1 MPRVSKGLKET
12 LQDKVQETDK
22 TAIVVEDAAQTDSI
36 ANNIIALP
44 VENRD
49 ELLENRD
56 ELSVVPQFAI
66 TLNEARER
74 IALLQSFVRDMMI
87 PDVDFGLIPGCKKPS
102 LYKSGAEK
110 LTDIFGF
117 SKRFEVLN
125 RVEDWDKKI
134 FHYEVKA
141 ILVNK
146 RTGMVEAEGLG
157 SCCNKE
163 KKYQFQ
169 DAYNII
175 NTLLKMAKKRAFVD
189 AVLSATRSSGIFTQ
203 DIEDISGNNGDI
215 PKETEKQTVK
225 AIPTSGGVDT
235 PVSQET
241 TKRIMSQIKAAYI
254 NLEYAKILMR
264 KRYNVQE
271 SKDLTETQAI
281 DFIEHLKSY
290 RAN

>member
-12 LQDKVQETDK
+12 LNDKIQDAEDTG
-22 TAIVVEDAAQTDSI
+22 IVVTDIIPSAPAI
-36 ANNIIALP
+36 NNVITLP
-44 VENRD
+44 VDSRN
-49 ELLENRD
+49 ELSVERNAI
-56 ELSVVPQFAI
+56 SVVPQFAI

-74 IALLQSFVRDMMI
+74 IALLQSFVKEMMI
-87 PDVDFGLIPGCKKPS
+87 PNVDFGLIPGCKKPS

-110 LTDIFGF
+110 LTDIFGLA
-117 SKRFEVLN
+117 KHFEVTN
-125 RVEDWDKKI
+125 RLEDWDKKI

-141 ILVNK
+141 VLINK
-146 RTGMVEAEGLG
+146 RTGIVEAEGLG

-163 KKYQFQ
+163 KKYQYQ

-203 DIEDISGNNGDI
+203 DIEDMSGDNGDS
-215 PKETEKQTVK
+215 PKGNRQ
-225 AIPTSGGVDT
+225 SMDT
-235 PVSQET
+235 PSVVDNADNPVSKET

-254 NLEYAKILMR
+254 SLDYAKMLMQ

-271 SKDLTETQAI
+271 SRDLTESQAQ
-281 DFIEHLKSY
+281 DFIDHLKGY
-290 RAN
+290 KAE